1 MNQEVNPYESLLE
14 STTPNQPPAILKMS
28 STLQKTLS
36 NFRAQTLALGVLW
49 IIIGGLAIIGGTLI
63 MVVALNDNSSVV
75 NNDQDSST
83 NGFLFYYGLFSGIM
97 GLVWI
102 VVGLKTISKSVT
114 AIYIGLTLSTLSMIG
129 NVLTFSLCPALILV
143 AAVFQSI
150 HVLRF
155 SRILTQNGIPLTA
168 KPSNDGW

>member
-1 MNQEVNPYESLLE
+1 
-14 STTPNQPPAILKMS
+14 
-28 STLQKTLS
+28 
-36 NFRAQTLALGVLW
+36 
-49 IIIGGLAIIGGTLI
+49 